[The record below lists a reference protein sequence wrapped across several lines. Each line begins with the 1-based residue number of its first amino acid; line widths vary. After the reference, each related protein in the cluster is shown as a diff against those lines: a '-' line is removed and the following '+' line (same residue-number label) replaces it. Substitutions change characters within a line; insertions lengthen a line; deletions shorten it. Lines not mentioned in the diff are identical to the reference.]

1 MTIEHRCHV
10 CSTVLKEEM
19 VIHDPKKDVS
29 RIYIEP
35 CPKCAEL
42 KFSQGKIEGMEIAKK
57 IFVKPLPT
65 VEGAMAGAEAGVKR

>member
-42 KFSQGKIEGMEIAKK
+42 NNCQGQIVGMEKAKK

>member
-1 MTIEHRCHV
+1 MIIEHRCEA
-10 CSTVLKEEM
+10 CSTILKEGM
-19 VIHDPKKDVS
+19 AIHDKGKDIFRV
-29 RIYIEP
+29 YIEP

-65 VEGAMAGAEAGVKR
+65 VEGAMAGAEAGVKV